1 MNKFQKVASKL
12 AIFDNL
18 DISNG
23 QDRNYYRQARNE
35 YIKIFRSKHWNDG
48 SKWTFKDVLKYK
60 ATYKNIRK

>member
-35 YIKIFRSKHWNDG
+35 YIKIFRSKRCDNTD
-48 SKWTFKDVLKYK
+48 KTIQDVLKYTK
-60 ATYKNIRK
+60 MYKDSYK

>member
-35 YIKIFRSKHWNDG
+35 
-48 SKWTFKDVLKYK
+48 
-60 ATYKNIRK
+60 